1 MSSFRR
7 RSAPQF
13 LLDIYKRSLAEQEQ
27 EAAVAQNGG
36 RHTRSTGDEGSDQL
50 ITAID
55 KEVIDQSDIIMTF
68 LNKSEFIFLL
78 MIKGEEERGRP
89 SSPESFVPC
98 HPMEPTQFTGISSHH
113 NIIIYSIVHSFIHGF
128 TALLCSGETEWLVL
142 DGPKG
147 REGGDCLVW
156 SHNIIMIKQE

>member
-27 EAAVAQNGG
+27 EAAVSQNGG

-68 LNKSEFIFLL
+68 LNKSEYL
-78 MIKGEEERGRP
+78 R
-89 SSPESFVPC
+89 
-98 HPMEPTQFTGISSHH
+98 
-113 NIIIYSIVHSFIHGF
+113 
-128 TALLCSGETEWLVL
+128 
-142 DGPKG
+142 D
-147 REGGDCLVW
+147 
-156 SHNIIMIKQE
+156 